1 MKFQNIERL
10 FFDILTYSFLL
21 PALSFFIHFNK
32 LKSTRLCVAVT
43 IYSLVIFLLLLFDDF
58 FNSHYRAV
66 YSTFYTTVEYSCF
79 SYVIA
84 QIIQKKQIRI
94 IILLLSA
101 FFIAFEISINFLIDR
116 FRNLD
121 SIPIGVETILIFIY
135 TFYLFY
141 ERFQI
146 LETGYIYNNG
156 WFWFIVGIIFYLS
169 SSFFF
174 NILANDHYAIAKKY
188 WFLTLIFETVKNIL
202 FFVGIILMPK
212 NRTKNK
218 NSSSMPYLDM
228 V

>member
-10 FFDILTYSFLL
+10 FFDILTYSFAL
-21 PALSFFIHFNK
+21 PALSFFIQFNK
-32 LKSTRLCVAVT
+32 LKSSRICVVVT
-43 IYSLVIFLLLLFDDF
+43 AYSLVIFFLLLFDAF
-58 FNSHYRAV
+58 LNSHFRV
-66 YSTFYTTVEYSCF
+66 IYSTFYTTVEYCCF

-84 QIIQKKQIRI
+84 QIIQKNKIRI
-94 IILLLSA
+94 VIFLLSIV
-101 FFIAFEISINFLIDR
+101 FIAFEISINFLVDT
-116 FRNLD
+116 FRSLD

-141 ERFQI
+141 EQFQI
-146 LETGYIYNNG
+146 METGYIYNNG

-174 NILANDHYAIAKKY
+174 NILANDHYTIAKKY
-188 WFLTLIFETVKNIL
+188 WFLTLIFETVKNIF

-212 NRTKNK
+212 TRARNK
-218 NSSSMPYLDM
+218 NSPIPYLDM